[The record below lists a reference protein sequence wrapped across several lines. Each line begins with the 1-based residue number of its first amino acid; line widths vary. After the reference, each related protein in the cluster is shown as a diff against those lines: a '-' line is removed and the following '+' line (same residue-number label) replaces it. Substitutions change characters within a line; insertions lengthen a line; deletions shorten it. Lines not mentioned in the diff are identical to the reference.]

1 MQKKDL
7 VDVFLLSRPKVLNLG
22 RCCLLQRASLRHKA
36 LRAPPAPAPPL
47 FVCFRDNVFFQK
59 CFSITC
65 FYQWLVAA
73 ETPPST
79 FLSLFRFCISEEL
92 IFIVQFLFVFKRFWE
107 FFVQEDKFLII
118 WNNFD
123 SENGTLSF
131 VESFR
136 SVFVPG
142 WSNHS
147 PVFIATFVR

>member
-47 FVCFRDNVFFQK
+47 FVCFRYNVFFRNVFQSHVFTNGWWPLKRHPPLFYHFSVSVFQK
-59 CFSITC
+59 NWYLLCSF
-65 FYQWLVAA
+65 
-73 ETPPST
+73 
-79 FLSLFRFCISEEL
+79 FLYLS
-92 IFIVQFLFVFKRFWE
+92 VFE
-107 FFVQEDKFLII
+107 NFFVQEDKFLIT

-131 VESFR
+131 VESFQ